1 MSNQRWT
8 IDRFLPAYLEAAE
21 MGVTKEDFAAQ
32 LGIKP
37 ETVYQRAYALRRN
50 GMDIPLLKSAGKVPM
65 LEQADRILA
74 EYRAK
79 KGAVPNEAAAQKG
92 PAKKKEVEQTA
103 AADAVLD
110 EAADDSIESIL
121 GIR

>member
-1 MSNQRWT
+1 
-8 IDRFLPAYLEAAE
+8 
-21 MGVTKEDFAAQ
+21 
-32 LGIKP
+32 
-37 ETVYQRAYALRRN
+37 
-50 GMDIPLLKSAGKVPM
+50 M